1 MHYTNKQGHAAM
13 IYNKARNIAWA
24 IDNGYLYV
32 YAQRCPL
39 TGRRVYAVT
48 NDVMPHMTK
57 VWG

>member
-1 MHYTNKQGHAAM
+1 M